1 MCLVQKGRVLEIK
14 DKNALVLVNG
24 RKREVRVEDEVEVG
38 DEINI
43 FQSLG
48 FKIMIA
54 GVGVSL
60 R

>member
-1 MCLVQKGRVLEIK
+1 MCLVQKGKVLEIK
-14 DKNALVLVNG
+14 DKNAVVLVNG

-38 DEINI
+38 DEINV

-48 FKIMIA
+48 FKKW
-54 GVGVSL
+54 L